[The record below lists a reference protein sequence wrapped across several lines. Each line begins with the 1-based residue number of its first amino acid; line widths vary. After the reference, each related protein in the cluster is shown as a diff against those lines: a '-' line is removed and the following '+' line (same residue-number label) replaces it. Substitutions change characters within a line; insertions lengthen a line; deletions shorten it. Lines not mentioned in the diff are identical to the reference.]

1 MLSSPKVGDMV
12 QCWYGQQS
20 RAAMPHHGRC
30 GTIAVVSNGRPRNHG
45 VRFHGRSTDVVAVPA
60 GNLRKIA
67 AEQNCRACGMGG
79 LIGLSHLCHGCGYF
93 ICDGCADDGGHC
105 GDGAHEIGPRKEAR
119 RG

>member
-1 MLSSPKVGDMV
+1 MLSSPKVGDEV
-12 QCWYGQQS
+12 QCWYGPQS
-20 RAAMPHHGRC
+20 RDVMPHHARC
-30 GTIAVVSNGRPRNHG
+30 GRIAVVGKGRPRNHG
-45 VRFHGRSTDVVAVPA
+45 VRFYGAGSVVVSVPA

-67 AEQNCRACGMGG
+67 VAQNCRACGMGG